1 MKPPVDLRD
10 LDRRL
15 VPTAA
20 RRLATA
26 VASGDRLR
34 RRAVDRAR
42 GAAGT
47 VSRHVSGWSQ
57 RADERL
63 PATGPLS
70 HVRAPQLALLLVL
83 AVLVSGTFAA
93 VRLGSPAE
101 QTRDQG
107 RGESLLR
114 TASLG
119 VPVGD
124 DVEEHLAGTA
134 SLVQELALR
143 RPDAE
148 YLALVSL
155 DAYLPVA
162 QVPDLVAPTVVQ
174 RVYLRASGVAGAEL
188 VEVPLADAAATS
200 VLPALC
206 SATESRKRTDADNL
220 RKLADAVPAGTPE
233 QQKQRDDFRATAET
247 YALEATAFGGP
258 CATAFAIVVK
268 GAAVELAA
276 LLDRPGVRGVE
287 AAPVGITVLDATVRP
302 LLPETTGT
310 VPGNER

>member
-10 LDRRL
+10 LDRRV

-26 VASGDRLR
+26 VAAGDRVR
-34 RRAVDRAR
+34 RRAAARAR
-42 GAAGT
+42 DAAGT
-47 VSRHVSGWSQ
+47 ASRHVAGWTR

-63 PATGPLS
+63 PTTGPLS
-70 HVRAPQLALLLVL
+70 HVRAPQLALLLVV

-93 VRLGSPAE
+93 ARFGGSGEPP
-101 QTRDQG
+101 RDQD
-107 RGESLLR
+107 RGDALLR

-124 DVEEHLAGTA
+124 DVDEHLASTA
-134 SLVQELALR
+134 SLVQQLALR
-143 RPDAE
+143 RPDTE

-155 DAYLPVA
+155 DAYVPVA
-162 QVPDLVAPTVVQ
+162 QVPELVAPTAVQ
-174 RVYLRASGVAGAEL
+174 RVYLRASGVPGAEL

-206 SATESRKRTDADNL
+206 TATESRKRTDSENL

-233 QQKQRDDFRATAET
+233 QQ
-247 YALEATAFGGP
+247 
-258 CATAFAIVVK
+258 
-268 GAAVELAA
+268 
-276 LLDRPGVRGVE
+276 
-287 AAPVGITVLDATVRP
+287 
-302 LLPETTGT
+302 
-310 VPGNER
+310 